1 MESLTKTQL
10 LIRIAM
16 INRHMLYVD
25 VIDCHMEGDML
36 INNDVYEY
44 IVKGAKVE
52 FYFKEDPE
60 VTIFKRSLKSL
71 TRDQLE
77 GIFFDSSDA
86 YNDCNRN
93 CRCRKKL
100 IQ

>member
-1 MESLTKTQL
+1 MERLTKTQL

-16 INRHMLYVD
+16 INRHFLYSD
-25 VIDCHMEGDML
+25 VIDCYIEGDME
-36 INNDVYEY
+36 INNDLYQY
-44 IVKGAKVE
+44 IVKDAEVE
-52 FYFKEDPE
+52 FYSNDDPE

-71 TRDQLE
+71 TKEQLK
-77 GIFFDSSDA
+77 GIFSDSLDG
-86 YNDCNRN
+86 YNSCNRN